1 MTKTWNQNSKHRVLG
16 RAPLK
21 QPAFLPMSR
30 KEMDEL
36 GWDELDILFVTGD
49 AYVDHPSFAAP
60 LLGRWLVAHGYRVGI
75 VAQPRWD
82 RPDDIL
88 KMGRPRLYASVSAGA
103 IDSMLAHYTAFRKKR
118 HDDAYTPGG
127 KAGARPNRASIVYS
141 NLVRN
146 AFPHI
151 PVVLG
156 GIEASLRRIT
166 HYDFWTDKL
175 RRSILLD
182 SKADCVVY
190 GMGEYAMLHLAHV
203 LDQYGDPAG
212 TPMSYIARDVRGIAF
227 MGTQDDIPP
236 QAKLTELPSHEAI
249 EADAKKLMT
258 ATLALERHV
267 QEADGWAIQPVGKR
281 AVILAPPAFP
291 LEEKEM
297 DALYDLPYAKTQHPS
312 YTEKI
317 PCVDMMTT
325 SITTHRGCG
334 GGCSFCSL
342 ALHQGRRI
350 ASRSRASIMREV
362 QTLLSNKRFKGSIS
376 DVGGPS
382 ANMWQAY
389 CSASPEKCRRQSCMF
404 PKVCPNFIVNQ
415 ADGIKLLRDIQSV
428 NGIKHVRVASGVRYD
443 LAQKEETALRAYTME
458 FTGGQ
463 LKVAPEHICDSVL
476 KRMRKPGLASFENF
490 LGAFK
495 RYSEQAGKEQYVIPY
510 LMSAFPGCTDDNM
523 RELGNWLRARGWQPQ
538 QVQCFIPTPG
548 TVATASFYAGI
559 DEKGNPIPVAKS
571 DAERLRQHHILM
583 PDMGRKKTGH
593 TKGNRG
599 NYAAAKNGSSHR
611 NSSRKN
617 AHAKEAQSHKG
628 TANQAPRQGK
638 HGGKQGG
645 AQNKKRGAASRA
657 HGSGNMASPFAVNKK

>member
-1 MTKTWNQNSKHRVLG
+1 MTKTWNHTSAHPVLG
-16 RAPLK
+16 RTPLE

-49 AYVDHPSFAAP
+49 SYVDHPSFAAS
-60 LLGRWLVAHGYRVGI
+60 LLGRWLVGHGYRVGI

-82 RPDDIL
+82 TTEDML
-88 KMGRPRLYASVSAGA
+88 AMGRPRLFASVSAGA

-127 KAGARPNRASIVYS
+127 KAGERPNRASIVYS
-141 NLVRN
+141 NLLRS
-146 AFPHI
+146 AFPNI
-151 PVVLG
+151 PVVIG

-190 GMGEYAMLHLAHV
+190 GMGEYAMLHIAHV
-203 LDQYGDPAG
+203 LDQYGETSG
-212 TPMSYIARDVRGIAF
+212 TPFSYIAQDVRGIAY
-227 MGTQDDIPP
+227 MGTREDIPS
-236 QAKLTELPSHEAI
+236 QAKVVELPSHEEI

-281 AVILAPPAFP
+281 AVLLAPPALP
-291 LEEKEM
+291 LTEEEM
-297 DALYDLPYAKTQHPS
+297 DELYGFPYAKTQHPS
-312 YTEKI
+312 YKEKI

-350 ASRSRASIMREV
+350 ASRSKESIMQEV
-362 QTLLSNKRFKGSIS
+362 ENLTRNKRFKGSIS

-382 ANMWQAY
+382 ANMWQAH
-389 CSASPEKCRRQSCMF
+389 CKASPEKCKRQSCMH
-404 PKVCPNFIVNQ
+404 PKVCPQFSVNQ
-415 ADGIKLLRDIQSV
+415 ADGIRLLRDIQKV
-428 NGIKHVRVASGVRYD
+428 KGIKNVRVASGVRYD
-443 LAQKEETALRAYTME
+443 LAQKDETALRAYTME

-476 KRMRKPGLASFENF
+476 NRMRKPGLASFEKF

-495 RYSEQAGKEQYVIPY
+495 KYSEQAGKEQYVIPY
-510 LMSAFPGCTDDNM
+510 LMSAFPGCTDTHM
-523 RELGNWLRARGWQPQ
+523 HELGNWLRARGWQPQ

-548 TVATASFYAGI
+548 TVATASYYARI
-559 DEKGNPIPVAKS
+559 DETGDEIFVART

-583 PDMGRKKTGH
+583 PTVGRKNSTAP
-593 TKGNRG
+593 KGNRG
-599 NYAAAKNGSSHR
+599 AYSAKKSGADSKRSSGKRGSGKPTGR
-611 NSSRKN
+611 NSQQKRNHNS
-617 AHAKEAQSHKG
+617 G
-628 TANQAPRQGK
+628 QGK
-638 HGGKQGG
+638 
-645 AQNKKRGAASRA
+645 
-657 HGSGNMASPFAVNKK
+657 ASPFAINKK